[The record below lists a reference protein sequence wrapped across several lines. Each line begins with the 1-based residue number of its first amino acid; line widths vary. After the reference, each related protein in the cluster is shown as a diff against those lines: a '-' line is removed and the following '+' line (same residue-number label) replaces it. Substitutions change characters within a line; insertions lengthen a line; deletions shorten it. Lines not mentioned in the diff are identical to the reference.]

1 MQTLKPKYLYSRNP
15 FFIVSVLWMILF
27 SFKASGQQDDLPV
40 YSRPSYKVYKSVAAA
55 LANADSAYI
64 LDLSGKKLTQIPPGV
79 YKLPNLLVLDLSR
92 NKIKVLPDSIAM
104 LSSLEELDLSSNKL
118 SAVPAAIGSFKWL
131 KKLSLNRNTLSNLPP
146 EIGNLSALEVLEL
159 WDNELE
165 DLPDEIRNLKNLKI
179 LELRGIL
186 FSEEQHLKFK
196 EMVPG
201 ARVFLSPSCNCK
213 M

>member
-27 SFKASGQQDDLPV
+27 SFKASAQQDDLPV

-92 NKIKVLPDSIAM
+92 NKIKILPDSIAM
-104 LSSLEELDLSSNKL
+104 LSSLEELDLSNNKL

-146 EIGNLSALEVLEL
+146 EIGNLSGLEVLEL

>member
-1 MQTLKPKYLYSRNP
+1 MQKSRLKNLRPVKP
-15 FFIVSVLWMILF
+15 FLKVSAVLLFLF
-27 SFKASGQQDDLPV
+27 SFKASAQQDDLPV
-40 YSRPSYKVYKSVAAA
+40 YSRPSYKAYKSVAAA
-55 LANADSAYI
+55 LANPDSAYI

-131 KKLSLNRNTLSNLPP
+131 KKLSLNRNTLTNLPP
-146 EIGNLSALEVLEL
+146 EIGNLNALEVLEL

-201 ARVFLSPSCNCK
+201 AKVFLSPSCNCK